1 MSKEDL
7 QTMLGNPEVV
17 IIDVRAGGDWS
28 AGDSKI
34 KGAIREDPGK
44 VDSWM
49 DKYPKDK
56 TLVFY
61 CAWPSEAT
69 SARVA
74 QKFMEK
80 GYTKVYALKGGWNE
94 WMKANFPVES
104 N

>member
-1 MSKEDL
+1 MKDQNFFSKGTALFCLTLSLLFFTNAFAADVPKISKEEL
-7 QTMLGNPEVV
+7 QTMLGNPEAI

-28 AGDSKI
+28 ANDSKI

-61 CAWPSEAT
+61 CA
-69 SARVA
+69 
-74 QKFMEK
+74 
-80 GYTKVYALKGGWNE
+80 
-94 WMKANFPVES
+94 
-104 N
+104 

>member
-1 MSKEDL
+1 MKDQNFLPGGTTLFCLALSLLFITNVFGADVPKISKEEL

-61 CAWPSEAT
+61 CS
-69 SARVA
+69 
-74 QKFMEK
+74 
-80 GYTKVYALKGGWNE
+80 
-94 WMKANFPVES
+94 
-104 N
+104 